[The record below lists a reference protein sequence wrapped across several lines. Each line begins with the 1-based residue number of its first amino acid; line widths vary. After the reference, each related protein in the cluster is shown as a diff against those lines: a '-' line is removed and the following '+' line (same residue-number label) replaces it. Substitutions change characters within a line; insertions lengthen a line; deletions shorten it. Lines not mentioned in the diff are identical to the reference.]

1 MLITATINILQFLHI
16 FTWHTQGINWIICTN
31 IKSTIT
37 LLIILNCLFSFLFSL
52 TFAAKLLLNNLYFI
66 VKKFSSFSFFH
77 RFLLKNR
84 CIKRHPSHM
93 TVSLFMHHLLFFL
106 FRVFLALGIFLL
118 IKYSNKSFHNLLE
131 DCITPLQSVSYYI
144 HLFHFR

>member
-66 VKKFSSFSFFH
+66 VKKFSSFSFSTGFYWKIDV
-77 RFLLKNR
+77 LKD
-84 CIKRHPSHM
+84 
-93 TVSLFMHHLLFFL
+93 T
-106 FRVFLALGIFLL
+106 RVIWLYHF
-118 IKYSNKSFHNLLE
+118 S
-131 DCITPLQSVSYYI
+131 CITFYFFYSEFFWLWEFFSWLSTPTKVFI
-144 HLFHFR
+144 ICWKTA